1 MPLRMYELRIAKYE
15 FRTMVVGLLFLMLPV
30 VVESQVTCLPVFPK
44 TDDDVTITFDATQG
58 NGALAGVSPVY
69 AHAGV
74 ITNQS
79 NSPSDWKYVK
89 TTWGVADPNGA
100 MTSAG
105 ANLWTKSFNI
115 RSFFGIPQGETVLKL
130 AFVFR
135 STDGSVVGRATGG
148 FDIFYEVYPDNFGL
162 HTLLLAPSSSP
173 VLATVGGSIPVRAA
187 ASISSNLRLY
197 DNGNQVAS
205 ATGTLLETSLTASS
219 GIHTVAFVAE
229 AGPAKDTSQFVYIV
243 PANLP
248 AQNPPAGTAYGINYV
263 DAQTVRLQLYAPN
276 KQVVH
281 LIGDFNDW
289 TPNEAYQMKRN
300 VIGNVWWFELTGLTP
315 GQPYRFQ
322 YLVDGTLRIADPLST
337 LVLDPW
343 NDGFISPLT
352 YPDLPAYPAGKTNGV
367 VSVFQT
373 NQPPYNWQATNFVR
387 PKKTDLVIYELLLR
401 DFLDR
406 HDYATLLDT
415 LDYLQRLGV
424 TAIELMPINEFDG
437 NISWGY
443 NPAYH
448 KALDKYYGNAESLK
462 RLVDECHQRGMAV
475 IVDVVFNQAS
485 GSSPLAQLYWDAAN
499 NQTAAN
505 NPWFNPKATHDFSV
519 FHDFNH
525 ESALT
530 KIYVKNCLQY
540 WLEEFKLDGFRFDLS
555 KGFTQKNTVG
565 SLPAWAAKDP
575 SRIAIL
581 KDYANFMWS
590 ISPGA
595 YVILEHFADNEE
607 EKELA
612 EFGAML
618 WGNLHFD
625 YNKVALGS
633 SAAIGADLRWISH
646 QTRGWNV
653 PHVIGYMESHDEER
667 IAYACL
673 QEGNTSNPNH
683 NIRTLPVAMRRLEL
697 LTNLLYTVP
706 GPKMLWEFGELGYD
720 FSINYC
726 TDGTVNNCRLD
737 PKPIRWDYLS
747 DPYRRRL
754 HDVTAALL
762 HLRANYDVFETSDFQ
777 LNLGNGQV
785 RSIYLNSPAM
795 NVAVLANVGVTNTSA
810 TATFQHTG
818 TWYEYY
824 SGSTLEVTG
833 TSTQV
838 LLGPGEYRLYLDQFV
853 PLPGGLNPTPTAEA
867 NGLLKEIQVY
877 PNPAHDWFLVDFV
890 LEKQADVRAE
900 VFDATGRLVAVP
912 WSGERTA
919 GAQQVRIDASAWAPG
934 LYWVVLSEASG
945 GQVLRKVVVYGG

>member
-15 FRTMVVGLLFLMLPV
+15 FSALVLGLLFLMLPV

-58 NGALAGVSPVY
+58 NGALAGASPVY
-69 AHAGV
+69 AHMGV

-79 NSPSDWKYVK
+79 NSPADWKYVK

-100 MTSAG
+100 MTNVG
-105 ANLWTKSFNI
+105 PNLWTKAFNI
-115 RSFFGIPQGETVLKL
+115 RAFFGIPQGETVLKL
-130 AFVFR
+130 ALVFR
-135 STDGSVVGRATGG
+135 NTDGSNVGRAASGA
-148 FDIFYEVYPDNFGL
+148 DIFYEVYPDNIGL
-162 HTLLLAPSSSP
+162 QTVLLSPASSP
-173 VLATVGGSIPVRAA
+173 VLATAGGNISVRAA
-187 ASISSNLRLY
+187 ASLSASLRLY
-197 DNGNQVAS
+197 DNGNQVANAS
-205 ATGTLLETSLTASS
+205 GTLLETTLTATS
-219 GIHTVAFVAE
+219 GVHHVEFVAD
-229 AGPAKDTSQFVYIV
+229 AGANKDTSSFIYIV
-243 PANLP
+243 PVTQAP
-248 AQNPPAGTAYGINYV
+248 QNPPAGTVYGINYV

-281 LIGDFNDW
+281 LIGDFNNWAPSD
-289 TPNEAYQMKRN
+289 AYQMKRN
-300 VIGNVWWFELTGLTP
+300 VLNNIWWFELTGLTP
-315 GQPYRFQ
+315 GQQYRFQ

-352 YPDLPAYPAGKTNGV
+352 YPDMPAYPVGKTSGY
-367 VSVFQT
+367 VSVLQT
-373 NQPPYNWQATNFVR
+373 DQQPYNWQTTNYTR
-387 PKKTDLVIYELLLR
+387 PKKTDLVVYELLLR
-401 DFLDR
+401 DFLAD

-415 LDYLQRLGV
+415 LDYLQGLGV
-424 TAIELMPINEFDG
+424 TAIELMPINEFEG

-443 NPAYH
+443 NPIFH

-462 RLVDECHQRGMAV
+462 RLVDECHRRGMAV
-475 IVDVVFNQAS
+475 IADVVFNQVT
-485 GSSPLAQLYWDAAN
+485 GGSPLAQLYWDAAN
-499 NQTAAN
+499 NRPAAN
-505 NPWFNPKATHDFSV
+505 NPWLNPTAKHDFNV
-519 FHDFNH
+519 FLDFNH

-540 WLEEFKLDGFRFDLS
+540 WLQEFRLDGFRFDLS
-555 KGFTQKNTVG
+555 KGFTQKITIGDVG
-565 SLPAWAAKDP
+565 AWGQYDG

-581 KDYANFMWS
+581 KDYANFVWG
-590 ISPGA
+590 ITPDA
-595 YVILEHFADNEE
+595 YVILEHFANNDE

-612 EFGAML
+612 EYGMML

-633 SAAIGADLRWISH
+633 SAGIGADLRWISH
-646 QTRGWNV
+646 KTRGWNV
-653 PHVIGYMESHDEER
+653 PHVIGYIESHDEER
-667 IAYACL
+667 ITYSCF

-726 TDGTVNNCRLD
+726 PDGTVNGCRVD
-737 PKPIRWDYLS
+737 PKPIRWDYLT

-762 HLRANYDVFETSDFQ
+762 HLRKNYDVFETSDFQ

-795 NVAVLANVGVTNTSA
+795 NVAVVANVGVTNTTA

-833 TSTQV
+833 ATTQIP
-838 LLGPGEYRLYLDQFV
+838 LGPGEYRLYLDQFV
-853 PLPGGLNPTPTAEA
+853 PLPAGLNPTPTAEA
-867 NGLLKEIQVY
+867 SGPLNEIHVY

-900 VFDATGRLVAVP
+900 VFDATGRVVAVP
-912 WSGERTA
+912 WSGELA
-919 GAQQVRIDASAWAPG
+919 PGAQRIRLDASAWAPG
-934 LYWVVLSEASG
+934 LYWVALSEAG
-945 GQVLRKVVVYGG
+945 GGRLLRKIVVH